1 MNMKKKICWIS
12 AIIVG
17 LLLVCMI
24 VGKCIG
30 YIPVVGTYIAD
41 SKLSSY
47 TGEKIRTSY
56 NFYNSSYVV
65 PDFGKVLRYE
75 LSANTIFDE
84 TYSRQVNSWVNRRY
98 RSFITE
104 SSTDTIEYP
113 SSVAVSAKM
122 DADDTSK
129 VYVKIYCMTI
139 FDDVQMRE
147 EDSKKRICELAEQ
160 LVESVAVDVNCT
172 SLQIVY
178 ANKSGM
184 FQLNCDFG
192 KDSIRY
198 DELPNYIEQFEED
211 KLPLDYM
218 EWRGAD

>member
-1 MNMKKKICWIS
+1 MNVKKKICWIS

-17 LLLVCMI
+17 VLVVCII
-24 VGKCIG
+24 VGSRIG

>member
-1 MNMKKKICWIS
+1 MNVKKKICWIS

-17 LLLVCMI
+17 LLVVCMI

>member
-1 MNMKKKICWIS
+1 MNVKKKICWIS

-17 LLLVCMI
+17 VLVVCII
-24 VGKCIG
+24 VGSRIG

-41 SKLSSY
+41 AKLSSY

-104 SSTDTIEYP
+104 SSTDAIEYP
-113 SSVAVSAKM
+113 SIVEATARV

-129 VYVKIYCMTI
+129 VYVNIYCATV
-139 FDDVQMRE
+139 FDDTQMSV

-160 LVESVAVDVNCT
+160 LVESIDMNCT